1 MKTSKAWLDIGI
13 ISLFPEMFDSLNFG
27 IPRLAKEKGDLDLH
41 LYPLRDYSLDKHR
54 NVDDKAYGGGPGM
67 VMSVQPLK
75 DAIIDAKKKQGNK
88 ATVVYLSPQGK
99 RLNQAMLQT
108 FIKKP
113 RSLIVLCGRYEG
125 IDERVIESQVDE
137 EWSLGDIV
145 LSGGE
150 IAALAAIDA
159 LVRLIPGVV
168 GNVESI
174 EQDSFMNGLLD
185 CPHYTRPET
194 IDGMAV
200 PGVLTSGDHN
210 AIARWRQKQS
220 LGRTWLRRPD
230 LLEAYPLDES
240 DKQLLDEFK
249 NEHARS

>member
-1 MKTSKAWLDIGI
+1 MKTSKTRLDIGV
-13 ISLFPEMFDSLNFG
+13 ISLFPEMFKSLDCG
-27 IPRLAKEKGDLDLH
+27 IPRLAQEKGDLNLH
-41 LYPLRDYSLDKHR
+41 LYPLREYTLDKHR

-67 VMSVQPLK
+67 VMSVQPLR
-75 DAIIDAKKKQGNK
+75 DAIGAAKKEQGDD
-88 ATVVYLSPQGK
+88 AHIVYLSPQGK
-99 RLNQAMLQT
+99 RLNQDMLQR
-108 FIKKP
+108 FIAKP
-113 RSLIVLCGRYEG
+113 RPLVLLCGRYEG

-150 IAALAAIDA
+150 IAALAVIDA
-159 LVRLIPGVV
+159 LTRLIPGVV
-168 GNVESI
+168 GSFESI

-185 CPHYTRPET
+185 YPHYTRPET
-194 IDGMAV
+194 IDGMTV
-200 PGVLTSGDHN
+200 PAVLTSGNHS
-210 AIARWRQKQS
+210 AIAKWRQKQS

-230 LLEAYPLDES
+230 LLEAYSLSEE